1 MLHVHVHPALHCL
14 CCMSMFMLLVHVDA
28 TCPYAGCISMPML
41 HVNAAC
47 PYCIS
52 ILHVPVARPCCMS
65 MLHTHA
71 VCPWCMLMQHAHTSW
86 TCYMLMLHGHAGYP
100 CYMSMPHD
108 MLHVH
113 AECKCCTW
121 MSISPCCTSLLS
133 SHVHA
138 ACPCCICCM
147 SMLHVCP
154 MLYAHATYWMKTMKW
169 TKDMQYAHTARTCCM
184 DMHHGHA
191 GYRWRMDIAL
201 CPWLSAACPSC
212 KPMLHVHASW
222 HAAWT
227 FYMKML
233 HEHVACTSCMS
244 INVNIKMKVHMN
256 RDIGTGTDMDTLC
269 LVSLR
274 FFASFAS
281 LPFRFAS

>member
-1 MLHVHVHPALHCL
+1 
-14 CCMSMFMLLVHVDA
+14 
-28 TCPYAGCISMPML
+28 
-41 HVNAAC
+41 
-47 PYCIS
+47 
-52 ILHVPVARPCCMS
+52 
-65 MLHTHA
+65 
-71 VCPWCMLMQHAHTSW
+71 MQHAHTSW

-154 MLYAHATYWMKTMKW
+154 MLYAHATYWMKTLKW

-233 HEHVACTSCMS
+233 HEHVACTCCNEHKRENKNESAHEQGHRYWHGHGH
-244 INVNIKMKVHMN
+244 I
-256 RDIGTGTDMDTLC
+256 L
-269 LVSLR
+269 L
-274 FFASFAS
+274 SFAS
-281 LPFRFAS
+281 LFRFVRFTSFSFCFLNLLFRFEVKQAKQTPLFCF